1 MTDKEFLRIVKY
13 VSVRYGI
20 DLSSK
25 KVIVEGRMSN
35 YLANQGYISFDSY
48 MDKIEAD
55 STGEEAQ
62 NLINMLTTN
71 HTYFMRETD
80 HFDFLFNVVLP
91 KLKEKN
97 LRTKDIR
104 IWCAASSTGEE
115 AYTLAMIL
123 KDFFAFDYQDW
134 DTTILATDISRRVLE
149 IAVKGVYKA
158 EQVET
163 LPERWVKNNFKR
175 CDADFYQI
183 KPELRDKVI
192 FRQFNLMDP
201 LPFRKKLDVV
211 FLRNVMIYFNEET
224 KRNLINRIYDFMEP
238 GGYLF
243 IGATENIDRSSTD
256 FRYVMPSVF
265 VK

>member
-1 MTDKEFLRIVKY
+1 
-13 VSVRYGI
+13 
-20 DLSSK
+20 
-25 KVIVEGRMSN
+25 N
-35 YLANQGYISFDSY
+35 GYTSYDMY
-48 MDKIEAD
+48 MDRVEMD
-55 STGEEAQ
+55 SSGVEAQ

-80 HFDFLFNVVLP
+80 HFDFFQKVVLP
-91 KLKEKN
+91 ELKEKN
-97 LRTKDIR
+97 SRTKDTR

-134 DTTILATDISRRVLE
+134 DTTVLATDISRKVLE
-149 IAVKGVYKA
+149 TAVKGIYKA
-158 EQVET
+158 EQVMT
-163 LPERWVKNNFKR
+163 LPERWVKNNFKKI
-175 CDADFYQI
+175 DGEFYQV
-183 KPELRDKVI
+183 KEELREKVI

-211 FLRNVMIYFNEET
+211 FLRNVMIYFNEDT

-243 IGATENIDRSSTD
+243 IGTTENIDRGATD
-256 FRYVMPSVF
+256 FKYVMPSVF
-265 VK
+265 MK

>member
-1 MTDKEFLRIVKY
+1 MTDKEFDRIVRY
-13 VSVRYGI
+13 VSEKYGI
-20 DLSSK
+20 DLHAK
-25 KVIVEGRMSN
+25 RVIVQGRMDN
-35 YLANQGYISFDSY
+35 YLVAHGYGSYDAY
-48 MDKIEAD
+48 MDRVEAN

-80 HFDFLFNVVLP
+80 HFEFFQRIVLP

-97 LRTKDIR
+97 ARTKDTR

-123 KDFFAFDYQDW
+123 KDFFAFDYNDW
-134 DTTILATDISRRVLE
+134 DTTVLATDISRKVLE
-149 IAVKGVYKA
+149 TAVKGIYKA

-163 LPERWVKNNFKR
+163 LPERWVKNNFKK
-175 CDADFYQI
+175 CDSDFYQI
-183 KPELRDKVI
+183 KEEIRQKVI

-201 LPFRKKLDVV
+201 LPFKKKLDVV
-211 FLRNVMIYFNEET
+211 FLRNVMIYFDEET

-243 IGATENIDRSSTD
+243 IGTTENIDREATE
-256 FRYVMPSVF
+256 FKYVMPSVF